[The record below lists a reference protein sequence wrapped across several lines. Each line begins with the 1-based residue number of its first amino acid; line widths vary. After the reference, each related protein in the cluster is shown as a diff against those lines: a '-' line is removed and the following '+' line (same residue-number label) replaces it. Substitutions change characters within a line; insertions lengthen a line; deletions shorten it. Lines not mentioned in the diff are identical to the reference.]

1 MVGRSDTASMTMR
14 YEAMGRSSGLWDSST
29 PSQYAVAERDD
40 VRLAQVE
47 RGVAQR
53 VERFEHHA
61 LEARTCVL
69 GLSTVLLGLGQVG
82 ARGLEAP
89 NQKGGW
95 GGGLSAGCEYQLSI
109 SLRLIRG
116 SLVWSWA
123 VGRSASALCLG
134 GAGQTVAR
142 ARACCVGVC

>member
-1 MVGRSDTASMTMR
+1 MVGALGHGVYDDEIRGNGAQLR
-14 YEAMGRSSGLWDSST
+14 PLGLVDAV
-29 PSQYAVAERDD
+29 PVAERDD

-95 GGGLSAGCEYQLSI
+95 GGGLSAGCEYRLSI

-134 GAGQTVAR
+134 GAGQTVA
-142 ARACCVGVC
+142 